1 MIMQAEA
8 IRIANLVVRFGDFTA
23 VDSLNL
29 SIPPGQ
35 LFGFLGPNGA
45 GKTTTIRVLT
55 GSQKPTSGT
64 VEVAGCQ
71 IPDQFA
77 QAKPLF
83 GYVPDTENHINEF
96 TGKENLELFA
106 DLYGVPRKK
115 VDEVLQR
122 LELYDARNVAAG
134 SYSKGMRRKLLIARE
149 LLHSPRVLYL
159 DEPTANLDAHSTK
172 LVREFLQELA
182 ADGVTIFL
190 TTHNMEEVEQ
200 ICDRVAILCKGKLVA
215 CDSPTSFVT
224 RHAERFVSAQFE
236 RQGQVVREKLS
247 MDDVQHRNRLAS
259 IIQSE
264 QCVSMHSQEFNFQDV
279 FLKITGEVFE

>member
-1 MIMQAEA
+1 MRAEA

-64 VEVAGCQ
+64 VEVAGCK

-77 QAKPLF
+77 KAKPLF

-215 CDSPTSFVT
+215 CDSPTRFVT
-224 RHAERFVSAQFE
+224 EHAERFVAAQFE
-236 RQGQVVREKLS
+236 REGQVVREKLS
-247 MDDVQHRNRLAS
+247 MDDAQHRNRLAN

-264 QCVSMHSQEFNFQDV
+264 ECVSMHSQEFNFQDV